1 MSYKLMFV
9 LNAVVVVV
17 AGLIFLII
25 PETALSQLG
34 TSERYVST
42 ILSVRF
48 VGVVM
53 ITIGA
58 LLWFVKDIADTVMQ
72 KNLGFALLASIF
84 LGLILII
91 IGSMSSQAVIR
102 SNSWILVV
110 VYVLFGLGYGF
121 LLFLKPKMKE

>member
-48 VGVVM
+48 VGVAM

-58 LLWFVKDIADTVMQ
+58 LLWFVKDIADAAIQ
-72 KNLGFALLASIF
+72 KNLGFALLASTI

-91 IGSMSSQAVIR
+91 IGSLSVIR
-102 SNSWILVV
+102 SNSWILVL
-110 VYVLFGLGYGF
+110 VYVLFALGYGF

>member
-48 VGVVM
+48 VGVAM
-53 ITIGA
+53 ITMGA
-58 LLWFVKDIADTVMQ
+58 LLWFVKDIADTAIQ
-72 KNLGFALLASIF
+72 KNLGFALLGGTV

-91 IGSMSSQAVIR
+91 MGSMSSQAVIR

-110 VYVLFGLGYGF
+110 VFVLFGLGYGF

>member
-9 LNAVVVVV
+9 LNAAVVVV
-17 AGLIFLII
+17 AGLILLII

-42 ILSVRF
+42 ILSVRL
-48 VGVVM
+48 VGVAM

-58 LLWFVKDIADTVMQ
+58 LLWFVKDIADPAIQ
-72 KNLGFALLASIF
+72 KNLGFALLASTI

-91 IGSMSSQAVIR
+91 IGSLSVIR
-102 SNSWILVV
+102 SNSWILVL
-110 VYVLFGLGYGF
+110 VYVLFALGYGF